1 MSDFRQGP
9 TWPIPPDVFQS
20 RIADLERQ
28 LAEAKAD
35 NKEMLSVMMAAA
47 VEIKEHWDAHC
58 DAEGYGPAN
67 LLRRLETGV
76 TGGGYGYTAETVV
89 DMQAEIEAMRPMVE
103 AADEEASNHCAPD
116 GSTCYCFLCQVVRE
130 YRKRKRK
137 QP

>member
-1 MSDFRQGP
+1 M
-9 TWPIPPDVFQS
+9 PIY
-20 RIADLERQ
+20 ACEHCGEMKRQ

-89 DMQAEIEAMRPMVE
+89 DMQAEIEAMLPIVE
-103 AADEEASNHCAPD
+103 ACRARYEVHNQEPRAILDQCPCLTCQWYRDYEA
-116 GSTCYCFLCQVVRE
+116 
-130 YRKRKRK
+130 RKK
-137 QP
+137 P